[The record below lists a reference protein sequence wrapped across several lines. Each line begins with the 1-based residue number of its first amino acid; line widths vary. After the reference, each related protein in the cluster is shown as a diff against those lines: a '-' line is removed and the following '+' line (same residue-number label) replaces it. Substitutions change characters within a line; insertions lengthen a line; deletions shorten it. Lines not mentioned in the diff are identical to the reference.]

1 MKKLIKASETEKTF
15 RFYFNDGNQKLIEA
29 DNIYDA
35 LSYVL
40 FVQDLPA
47 EGIYKIEE
55 V

>member
-1 MKKLIKASETEKTF
+1 MKKLIKASETKKTF
-15 RFYFNDGNQKLIEA
+15 RFYFDDGNQKLIEA

-40 FVQDLPA
+40 FVQNLSA
-47 EGIYKIEE
+47 ESIYKIEE